1 VDQNQPP
8 KFNEDDGDD
17 VEGGDLDAKFLVC
30 DFHEKKTK
38 LDVVLYVIFY
48 ETPCEGCA
56 SHVLEENFRTDG
68 VEVDFLVL

>member
-1 VDQNQPP
+1 
-8 KFNEDDGDD
+8 
-17 VEGGDLDAKFLVC
+17 LVC
-30 DFHEKKTK
+30 DFQEKKIK

-48 ETPCEGCA
+48 ETPYEGCA